1 MKAQIPAAFQPLFY
15 NDYLYYV
22 YYGGRGA
29 AKTESI
35 AQILV
40 IMAVSSSLRI
50 LCIRESQNSISE
62 SVKAT
67 IEKWIDQLG
76 LTSKFNVTKT
86 GISSVTGSEF
96 IFAGMRAHNAV
107 NVKSI
112 SDINITWIEEAE
124 AFSKKSWQL
133 LVPSVIRTENPKIII
148 SFNPNRDDDVIY
160 QTFVS
165 NTPPASSFVKK
176 MTYRDNPFFKG
187 SQLEKVMIDN
197 RERLPIEEFNHIW
210 LGDLVKYSEDSLFK
224 DANLQP
230 LEFTNDRFSRIV
242 IACDPAT
249 TDNSISNEYGVVV
262 LGKTTDGLVAILD
275 DYSGNMSP
283 YEFSQTVV
291 KAKEFYNTNEVIAEV
306 NNGGDFIKA
315 VLLES
320 DPYLNVKS
328 VRASTNK
335 MHRALPVSNLFALKK
350 IRFNKQLSKL
360 ERQLRLMTNKGY
372 KGNKGESPDRLDAMV
387 WGCYELFGLKDK
399 ETINTLFKPEYFT
412 DSIDGFI
419 LVDTNIVYMTT
430 FKTQIT
436 GIVFSLYKRVHEV
449 KLVITDSF
457 IYEAYNECEYLNN
470 KNYVCFVE
478 NTPLNS
484 WWKQCT
490 NTVTFDGLGTDKL
503 QDITLLVLPVIKQKA
518 VIIAE
523 DCKVRQLDGIN
534 QNIILSELMEFSY
547 ESLDRCRVFYI
558 FSSAICK
565 QFALKLKA

>member
-1 MKAQIPAAFQPLFY
+1 MKAQIPIAFQPLFY

-40 IMAVSSSLRI
+40 IMAASSALRI

-76 LTSKFNVTKT
+76 LNNKFNITKT

-148 SFNPNRDDDVIY
+148 SFNPNRDDDIIY

-197 RERLPIEEFNHIW
+197 KERLPLEEFNHIW

-230 LEFTNDRFSRIV
+230 LEFTLDKFSRIV

-249 TDNSISNEYGVVV
+249 TDNSISNEYGIVV
-262 LGKTTDGLVAILD
+262 LGKTSDGLVAILD
-275 DYSGNMSP
+275 DYSSNMSP

-291 KAKEFYNTNEVIAEV
+291 RAKEFYNTNEVIVEV

-350 IRFNKQLSKL
+350 VRFNKQLSKL

-399 ETINTLFKPEYFT
+399 ETINTLFKPEYFE
-412 DSIDGFI
+412 DSLDGFI
-419 LVDTNIVYMTT
+419 LVDSNIVYITT

-436 GIVFSLYKRVHEV
+436 GIVFSLYKRVNEV
-449 KLVITDSF
+449 KLKVVDSF
-457 IYEAYNECEYLNN
+457 IYEAYNECEYLND
-470 KNYVCFVE
+470 KNYICFVE

-484 WWKQCT
+484 WWKNCN

-503 QDITLLVLPVIKQKA
+503 QDIILLVLPVIKQKA
-518 VIIAE
+518 IIIGE
-523 DCKVRQLDGIN
+523 DSKVRQFEGVN
-534 QNIILSELMEFSY
+534 QNILLSELMEFSY
-547 ESLDRCRVFYI
+547 EALEKSKIFYI
-558 FSSAICK
+558 FASSICK
-565 QFALKLKA
+565 QFGLKLKA